1 VLTACKIQVKTSLI
15 MGTTTWIL
23 GFGSQWPLKL
33 KTTMTSSH
41 QSREK
46 YAIRLIEPVKQK
58 NRLVCKNYINEASG
72 SYLQLSIEYSI
83 AIHLEA
89 RAGGVGSCH
98 PRSERNE
105 SQRPQHRNYK
115 EEAQCWAERER
126 QDPRRRALPGG

>member
-1 VLTACKIQVKTSLI
+1 
-15 MGTTTWIL
+15 
-23 GFGSQWPLKL
+23 
-33 KTTMTSSH
+33 MTSSH